1 MSKVFKPNELVRIIS
16 SPWKNYVDGV
26 IQIGD
31 IVTIHHIQSS
41 DYYTSARYAVLK
53 ELLANYPIH
62 NIGTKHLQSIGLH
75 CNPSRN
81 KREGQY
87 AGWSLL
93 DGKHHRIYHHKKPA
107 GFKSVGTKLLLAI
120 F

>member
-16 SPWKNYVDGV
+16 LPWDNYGDGV
-26 IQIGD
+26 VNIGD
-31 IVTIHHIQSS
+31 IVTVHSMRPGVW
-41 DYYTSARYAVLK
+41 TSWLRFAVMK
-53 ELLANYPIH
+53 ELLEHSPKH
-62 NIGTKHLQSIGLH
+62 NIGTRHLQSIGLR

-107 GFKSVGTKLLLAI
+107 GFKAVGNQLLLAI